1 MYIRINSKKLDRDI
15 RNEPYGEQK
24 EWEMKP
30 LLKNKG
36 DFVL

>member
-1 MYIRINSKKLDRDI
+1 MDASIRRSETERKI
-15 RNEPYGEQK
+15 RGEPYGEQK